1 MIGKVSIG
9 KSFGGVVR
17 YVMEKDQAEVLD
29 MSGVRSENPTVA
41 TRDFNAIR
49 SQKPEIKNA
58 VWHTSISFAEADKL
72 TNEDM
77 KKIAADYLEKT
88 GLDKHQYLVVRHHDT
103 IHEHIHIV
111 SNRVGYDGAV
121 ASDKWCKNRTANI
134 CDKLEVKYGLT
145 IARDQGRQKVIS
157 EDKIQAIKEVKSE
170 IKSAILECLDKGVN
184 NFKNLKAELE
194 EKSIQMN
201 LQIQTTGRVNGISFE
216 KDGIAL
222 KGSAID
228 KSFSYRKLS
237 NQMNMNK
244 GLLK

>member
-17 YVMEKDQAEVLD
+17 YVMEKDHAEVLD

-41 TRDFNAIR
+41 TKDFNAIR

-77 KKIAADYLEKT
+77 KKIASDYLEKT

-103 IHEHIHIV
+103 AHEHIHIV
-111 SNRVGYDGAV
+111 SNRIGYDGAV
-121 ASDKWCKNRTANI
+121 ASDKWCKNRTANV

-145 IARDQGRQKVIS
+145 IARNQGKPKVVS
-157 EDKIQAIKEVKSE
+157 QDKIKVIKEVKNKV
-170 IKSAILECLDKGVN
+170 KSAIQECLDKGVHD
-184 NFKNLKAELE
+184 FKSLKVELGK
-194 EKSIQMN
+194 KSIEMN

-216 KDGIAL
+216 KDGIAI

-228 KSFSYRKLS
+228 KSYSYRGLS
-237 NQMNMNK
+237 KQMEMNK
-244 GLLK
+244 GIER